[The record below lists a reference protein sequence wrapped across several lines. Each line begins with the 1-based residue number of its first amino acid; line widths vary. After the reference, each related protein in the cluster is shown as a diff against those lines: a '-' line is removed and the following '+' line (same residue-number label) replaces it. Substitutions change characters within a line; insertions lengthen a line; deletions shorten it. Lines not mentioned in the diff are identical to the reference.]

1 MKTLSRNE
9 MAAVKRVNST
19 TKKLRDKQLKLSAKV
34 EALQAE
40 WRQLEQDIDL
50 WEAPI
55 KQMTNGFTSAE
66 VLDGSW
72 LLPHDNLDDLD
83 VHFGNIVFDPA
94 MFAEVAAEQ
103 PVIYKP
109 DMQRF
114 DIGGGI
120 PVMNE

>member
-19 TKKLRDKQLKLSAKV
+19 IKKLRDKQLKLSAKM

-40 WRQLEQDIDL
+40 WRQLEQDIEL

-72 LLPHDNLDDLD
+72 LLHHDKLEDLD
-83 VHFGNIVFDPA
+83 AHFANIAFDPA
-94 MFAEVAAEQ
+94 MFAEIAAEQ
-103 PVIYKP
+103 PVIYES
-109 DMQRF
+109 DMQRLGI
-114 DIGGGI
+114 DGGI